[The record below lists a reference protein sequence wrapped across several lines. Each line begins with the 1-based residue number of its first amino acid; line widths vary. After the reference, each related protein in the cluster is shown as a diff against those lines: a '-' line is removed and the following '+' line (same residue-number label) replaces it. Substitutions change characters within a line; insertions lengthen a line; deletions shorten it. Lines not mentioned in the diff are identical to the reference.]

1 MYKKWIYSIYFEN
14 LLFSVCFT
22 LKDIHKSK
30 IMWGWHSRIIY
41 QKENFF
47 CNIPTWTVQ
56 LLMLYSISTCTINNA
71 VMSGF
76 ATNYFK
82 IQWRIQFL
90 QWYIK
95 LFMHY
100 ICSLNI
106 NKINDN
112 WYFIHVVKK
121 ITRIYYNRLKC
132 SLESIWHLWT
142 WVFGINSQNYYSFL
156 KEILVMIFK
165 YIESR

>member
-1 MYKKWIYSIYFEN
+1 MGVTFKNN
-14 LLFSVCFT
+14 LAKREL
-22 LKDIHKSK
+22 
-30 IMWGWHSRIIY
+30 
-41 QKENFF
+41 FF

-142 WVFGINSQNYYSFL
+142 RGFGINSQTFL
-156 KEILVMIFK
+156 KEILVLIFK
-165 YIESR
+165 YIKVVKKKLK

>member
-1 MYKKWIYSIYFEN
+1 MTKIVAMPPLCTCTHVQKMNIQYLLWEFAFFGLFYTERHTLVSDYVGVTFKNN
-14 LLFSVCFT
+14 LAKREL
-22 LKDIHKSK
+22 
-30 IMWGWHSRIIY
+30 
-41 QKENFF
+41 FF

-71 VMSGF
+71 VMSEF

-106 NKINDN
+106 NKIND
-112 WYFIHVVKK
+112 H
-121 ITRIYYNRLKC
+121 C
-132 SLESIWHLWT
+132 LWT
-142 WVFGINSQNYYSFL
+142 WRFGINSQNYYSFL
-156 KEILVMIFK
+156 KEILIFK